1 MPVEIIVALIG
12 LAGVI
17 ITALSTLYFRL
28 AVRNRQ
34 YQRELRF
41 RADVLSL
48 KIEFYDWNEIQEEL
62 RRLMEDTPID
72 RFMILNAFNGLDDPR
87 WTTAIYQ
94 IIEGEHQ
101 VVSYVHVELD
111 EDYVERLKRVKRG
124 TNVEISVDDL
134 PESLLKSV
142 YKSENVK
149 HALWYPVRE
158 RKLEDSESVGIS
170 YCTFAS
176 HNDEPL
182 TDEVKLHCKR
192 ISDQLRGAI
201 FQAERRD

>member
-1 MPVEIIVALIG
+1 VAIEIIVALIG

-17 ITALSTLYFRL
+17 VTTLTTLFYRL
-28 AVRNRQ
+28 TTKNRQ
-34 YQRELRF
+34 YKRELRF

-48 KIEFYDWNEIQEEL
+48 KIEFYDWNTIQEEL
-62 RRLMEDTPID
+62 RHLMNDTPID

-94 IIEGEHQ
+94 IIEGEHK

-111 EDYVERLKRVKRG
+111 EDYVERLKRVKG
-124 TNVEISVDDL
+124 GSNVEISVEDL

-149 HALWYPVRE
+149 HALWFPIRE

-176 HNDEPL
+176 HTDEPIS
-182 TDEVKLHCKR
+182 DEIKLHCKR
-192 ISDQLRGAI
+192 ISDSLRGAI
-201 FQAERRD
+201 YQAERRD